1 MAMVAFPGS
10 GALLSLGWCAECRA
24 LLDKSRQIIPKA
36 LNAFHNSVQWRCGK
50 VPCGKKL
57 HVAGCRALN
66 RMPYMYIPNGSGLN
80 SSYLECTSLRSNKK
94 LIDKIVL
101 ILLNYNYMVSNRL
114 GISVLSKYGI
124 IHNSIPETRVYYQ
137 FSCLKRIRG
146 THSR

>member
-1 MAMVAFPGS
+1 
-10 GALLSLGWCAECRA
+10 
-24 LLDKSRQIIPKA
+24 
-36 LNAFHNSVQWRCGK
+36 
-50 VPCGKKL
+50 
-57 HVAGCRALN
+57 
-66 RMPYMYIPNGSGLN
+66 MPYMYIPNGSGLN
-80 SSYLECTSLRSNKK
+80 SSYLERTSLISNKK